1 MPFGHVTSYRDL
13 AEEIGRPTAARAV
26 GSAIG
31 ANAIAYLIPCH
42 RVIRESGAFGG
53 YRWGETRK
61 AAILGWEAARSD
73 G

>member
-1 MPFGHVTSYRDL
+1 MFF
-13 AEEIGRPTAARAV
+13 EIKHSPESQAIGDPKAARAV
-26 GSAIG
+26 GTACG
-31 ANAIAYLIPCH
+31 ANPVAYLIPCH
-42 RVIRESGAFGG
+42 RVIRESGTFGR